1 MVSEWRALRPARCR
15 WTDDDPADPD
25 FEVEFE
31 ARADEVIEVRSALP
45 LALAQRVFRKHPGVR
60 LTRDGE
66 TVRVAV
72 MVGLTSVYQFAGRRA
87 DGLLASMVRV
97 RVKRATALDDAL
109 VVVSEGAVRV
119 RLPRG

>member
-1 MVSEWRALRPARCR
+1 MVSAWRALRPVRCR

-31 ARADEVIEVRSALP
+31 ARVDDEIEVRPAFP
-45 LALAQRVFRKHPGVR
+45 LGLAQRVFRKPPGVR
-60 LTRDGE
+60 LTREGE
-66 TVRVAV
+66 TLRVAV
-72 MVGLTSVYQFAGRRA
+72 MVGLTAVHRIAGRRA
-87 DGLLASMVRV
+87 DALLSSMVRV
-97 RVKRATALDDAL
+97 RARREVALDDAL